1 MQGRIVDAYTGEPVP
16 GASLL
21 TMRNGVP
28 VGTAADADG
37 RWSFGF
43 NPGESVRVSSI
54 GYTTRWT
61 TAGSLALAFA
71 LTPLVEELPGVTITA
86 PRTGAPESR
95 NLR

>member
-1 MQGRIVDAYTGEPVP
+1 
-16 GASLL
+16 
-21 TMRNGVP
+21 MRNGVP

-86 PRTGAPESR
+86 PRPRRNAWAWILIGAAIADSYGR
-95 NLR
+95 